1 MPLSVYSPK
10 VTAPASKVQKG
21 SAFQTTKEK
30 PASAS
35 TNVTSNTDG
44 SVSAAPSSG
53 NSNTASS
60 QGQGGS
66 SDGGQ
71 TYSPSYRSELISNPL
86 DSFASYTPLW
96 TLAVLTPKQYNNPR
110 SYRGAGAA
118 FAGDAY
124 VDEFGKTI
132 QSGVIFAS
140 AGRYDQYRVGTEY
153 GAPEYFVNN
162 FVMTSVIAPNQ
173 KTGNSNAIKF
183 TFDIYEPY
191 SMGLFLQSLQNAALK
206 AGYASYLDNTP
217 YLLKLDFQGYKDDGT
232 PVKLKVS
239 KYFTCKLLSV
249 KFDVTESGSSYKVEA
264 IPFNHQAMGKVTNTI
279 YKDITLVGSSVL
291 ELLAT
296 GEQSLSAVLNEEQKN
311 NVKNNNHQTKENQ
324 YVFIFPKDGNDSFG
338 LEAETADNSDSGAT
352 IKPFE
357 YIPVRVISPPSATTN
372 FGNNEIG
379 DSDMGFN
386 AASGGTYPM
395 QRESEV
401 FNSETGKLDKSKVN
415 MSATKREFKFTQGQT
430 ITHIITQII
439 ISSKFG
445 QETFKKIS
453 DADGTIAWFKID
465 VQVQLLE
472 FDTVAKDFAKKI
484 IYRILPYRV
493 HYSFFMNPTS
503 GVGGYPGLEK
513 KIAKRYDYIY
523 TGQNSNIIKFDMQFN
538 TAFFSGANPSAPD
551 KTGAVVNPGL
561 QSSAAREV
569 TKYGTQ
575 PKSGVSTITAKTGVA
590 PIKNDPALLWKQYS
604 GGSSESSP
612 EKKVAE
618 AFQRS
623 FLNSGD
629 MIVCNIELLGDTFW
643 LVDSGIANYIAAKY
657 DDAVTVDGTPTYEGS
672 DVYIY
677 VTFRTPSDVLE
688 GTGLYGF
695 PNEGKISGFSGIYKV
710 LSCESKFSD
719 GKFTQLLKMNRM
731 PGQATDFN
739 IETQPKI
746 DLSSALQVQE
756 EGVVKFDGVTVEPSP
771 DSRSDSGFASSNI
784 DGDQA

>member
-1 MPLSVYSPK
+1 MPISVYSPK

-21 SAFQTTKEK
+21 TVTNTTNER

-35 TNVTSNTDG
+35 SPVTQNTDG
-44 SVSAAPSSG
+44 SASSAPSSAST
-53 NSNTASS
+53 NNASS

-71 TYSPSYRSELISNPL
+71 TYSPSYKSELVANPL

-96 TLAVLTPKQYNNPR
+96 TLAVLTPKQFNNPR
-110 SYRGAGAA
+110 SYRGTDAA

-124 VDEFGKTI
+124 QDQLGRTI
-132 QSGVIFAS
+132 QSGIIFAS
-140 AGRYDQYRVGTEY
+140 AGRYDQYRVGTQY

-191 SMGLFLQSLQNAALK
+191 SMGLLLQSLQNSAIK

-217 YLLKLDFQGYKDDGT
+217 YLLKLDFQGYKDDGS
-232 PVKLKVS
+232 PVRLKVS

-296 GEQSLSAVLNEEQKN
+296 GEQSLSAFLNAEQKK
-311 NVKNNNHQTKENQ
+311 NVEDGKQQTKPNE
-324 YVFIFPKDGNDSFG
+324 YVFLFPKDGNDSFG
-338 LEAETADNSDSGAT
+338 LQAEATAADGGAT
-352 IKPFE
+352 VTPFE
-357 YIPVRVISPPSATTN
+357 YIPVKVISPPSATTN
-372 FGNNEIG
+372 FGNNEIS
-379 DSDMGFN
+379 DSDMGFD
-386 AASGGTYPM
+386 ASSGGTYPM
-395 QRESEV
+395 QRES
-401 FNSETGKLDKSKVN
+401 SSYSPETGKLDKSKIE
-415 MSATKREFKFTQGQT
+415 MSATKREFKFTQGQS
-430 ITHIITQII
+430 ITHVITQII

-445 QETFKKIS
+445 KETFKNIS
-453 DADGTIAWFKID
+453 KTDGTIAWFKID
-465 VQVQLLE
+465 VQVQLLDY
-472 FDTVAKDFAKKI
+472 DTVTKDFAKKI

-538 TAFFSGANPSAPD
+538 TAFFSGANPSLPE
-551 KTGAVVNPGL
+551 KTGAVANPGA
-561 QSSAAREV
+561 QSSTAKEV
-569 TKYGTQ
+569 TAFKSR
-575 PKSGVSTITAKTGVA
+575 PLSGVDNITSKTGIA
-590 PIKNDPALLWKQYS
+590 PVKNDPALLWKQYS

-643 LVDSGIANYIAAKY
+643 LIDSGIGNYIAAKY

-688 GTGLYGF
+688 GDGLYGF
-695 PNEGKISGFSGIYKV
+695 PDQGKISGFSGIYKV

-731 PGQATDFN
+731 PGQATDFE
-739 IETQPKI
+739 IEKQPKV
-746 DLSSALQVQE
+746 DLSSALQVQAL
-756 EGVVKFDGVTVEPSP
+756 GVVKNVDETETPS
-771 DSRSDSGFASSNI
+771 G
-784 DGDQA
+784 GEGE